1 MRSKYYDPVKAH
13 EYYEKHKK
21 LKGRRSTTGFSESQ
35 KERWA
40 YAKHVL
46 GEEKKERNTSDRER
60 INAAKSANIAAIE
73 AAKKQQR
80 EQLTSAAQGQISRLR
95 DELKGMSKD
104 QKASAKARIQE
115 AISKIR
121 DVLKGDKS
129 SLNES
134 AKEKKSAIREDAK
147 QQKTDAR
154 AKSQEKY
161 ESDLDSAYD
170 EIKKKKK

>member
-60 INAAKSANIAAIE
+60 INATKNANVAAIE

-80 EQLTSAAQGQISRLR
+80 EQLTSSAKSEISRMQSS
-95 DELKGMSKD
+95 LKSMDKWSRKR
-104 QKASAKARIQE
+104 AKQRIQD
-115 AISKIR
+115 AIQSIR
-121 DVLKGDKS
+121 DVLSGKKS
-129 SLNES
+129 ALNES
-134 AKEKKSAIREDAK
+134 AKAQKQDIRESAKTQKADAK
-147 QQKTDAR
+147 T
-154 AKSQEKY
+154 KSQEKY
-161 ESDLDSAYD
+161 ESDLDAAYE
-170 EIKKKKK
+170 EIKKKK